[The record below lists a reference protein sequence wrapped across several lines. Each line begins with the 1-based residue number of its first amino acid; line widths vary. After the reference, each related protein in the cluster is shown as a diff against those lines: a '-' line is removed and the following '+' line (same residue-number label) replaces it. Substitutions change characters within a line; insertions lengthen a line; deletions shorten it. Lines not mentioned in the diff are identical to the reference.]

1 MSAGKPQSSS
11 PRPDADPPLE
21 GEPLRDSL
29 LQPIQ
34 KSLTRVLFWHSL
46 EFNIGMGCLWFL
58 CWVWVWPDLRLT
70 VCQLVV
76 LGSSLMMLW
85 GNTQWFQLYS
95 GIDWKGPI
103 GAIDETLRRMR
114 DVRWRQFRWVALL
127 ALPFLTTLALV
138 ITQAISTSPDEEF
151 QSLFTQLDHWLPT
164 WLLPGLLAGGLG
176 GIWSILRRWS
186 PEDLAR
192 RSLGQSLLDGGS
204 VALCE
209 TARQV
214 LEPREGQPLPA
225 VDSGPPVAT
234 SVGESVLTP
243 PSSYEFDSQ
252 QLRESALRPIRH
264 NFSQVKI
271 WPAMEIVG
279 SVALLG
285 CCVVFLGH
293 WPDPRLDLCL
303 GVGIAASV
311 ALIVIN
317 ALWLRRAAQL
327 DWDAPLEALRAS
339 LVRLRQSRIDHF
351 WRTTLG
357 LMFVAGFLIFPVMQ
371 FSSDNLLGSMAL
383 DWESVL
389 DNLNPGPHLG
399 TWLVVLIQTWFV
411 TIPLRQPA
419 MQLHPR
425 SQRLFDGGAMA
436 AFDRAWPDLARAA
449 SSSRGQVQ

>member
-34 KSLTRVLFWHSL
+34 KSLTSVLYWHSL

-76 LGSSLMMLW
+76 LGTSLMMLW
-85 GNTQWFQLYS
+85 VTTAWFQLYS
-95 GIDWKGPI
+95 AIDWKGPI
-103 GAIDETLRRMR
+103 GSIDETLRRMR
-114 DVRWRQFRWVALL
+114 DVRWRQFRCVALL
-127 ALPFLTTLALV
+127 ALPFLTALALV
-138 ITQAISTSPDEEF
+138 VTQAFNTSRGQEF
-151 QSLFTQLDHWLPT
+151 QSLFTQLDQWLPT
-164 WLLPGLLAGGLG
+164 WLLLGLLAVGVG
-176 GIWSILRRWS
+176 GIWSIFRRWS
-186 PEDLAR
+186 PEDLAS

-214 LEPREGQPLPA
+214 LEPREGQPPPT
-225 VDSGPPVAT
+225 VDSGSPLA
-234 SVGESVLTP
+234 SALGESAPTP
-243 PSSYEFDSQ
+243 PRSYEFGSQ
-252 QLRESALRPIRH
+252 HLRESALRPIRY
-264 NFSQVKI
+264 NFAQVKI

-279 SVALLG
+279 SVAVLG
-285 CCVVFLGH
+285 CCLVFLGH

-317 ALWLRRAAQL
+317 VLWLRRAARL
-327 DWDAPLEALRAS
+327 DWDAPLEELRSS

-351 WRTTLG
+351 WRTGLG
-357 LMFVAGFLIFPVMQ
+357 LMLVAGVLIFPLMQ
-371 FSSDNLLGSMAL
+371 FIRDNLLGSMAL
-383 DWESVL
+383 DWKSVL
-389 DNLNPGPHLG
+389 DDLNPGPLLG
-399 TWLVVLIQTWFV
+399 TCLVVLLQTWIV

-419 MQLHPR
+419 TQARLR
-425 SQRLFDGGAMA
+425 SQRLFDGGAVA
-436 AFDRAWPDLARAA
+436 AFDRAWPDLARRA
-449 SSSRGQVQ
+449 SH